1 MWATSYKERNENGD
15 NPLSAGKVIR
25 IVYLLGENPGDEVV
39 YLIEKMQL
47 LTTFSNK

>member
-25 IVYLLGENPGDEVV
+25 IVYLLGENPGNEVV
-39 YLIEKMQL
+39 YSIEKMQL